1 MATISD
7 NFLKA
12 GRVICV
18 DTETALAPKAFEGRH
33 CVRLIQVY
41 SPEHEF
47 WYDLKTFSDI
57 QWEELKNCLEDP
69 ELQLIFQ
76 NAAFD
81 IRVLQGCGIDV
92 KGQIDDTMLQSWL
105 LNNGIPTAR
114 HSLQAIAYRELGV
127 KLDKTLQKSDWMN
140 ADLTEEEIE
149 YGMNDVRTTY
159 DAFFA
164 MEHRIE
170 NLCLDIVYDVEIKA
184 IKPTIMME
192 STGLYLDRALID
204 DLAKDLEETRKT
216 GLSAF
221 VEGLDSELE
230 NYGAERL
237 PTHEDGRINLNKK
250 TTGSVRLGTKQFA
263 GFNPGSAQQVLKH
276 FKAIGIEPVDPTGKP
291 SVDKKF
297 LAAHTERSVVRDYLA
312 WKKADKHL
320 QMCATLTG
328 AQADDGRIYARFNQT
343 GTFTGRYSSSS
354 PNLQNIPRGDMRH
367 TFIAPEGRE
376 MVDLDYGGMELRALC
391 SPRIA
396 DEPAMADAFLQ
407 GEDVHRTTAA
417 LMFGVHIDDITDEER
432 RQAKA
437 VNFGAAYGS
446 GPQGLVNYF
455 QSLGQLI
462 SYEEGEAFLKAWL
475 AAYPNIQRWHNT
487 CRELVK
493 QDEPVVMVDGRR
505 RYLVGEKAQRHTTM
519 ANNIVQG
526 SCASAM
532 KLALF
537 GIYERLP
544 ALDPSAR
551 LVAVIHDEV
560 LIECAEGKGEEILE
574 MARGQM
580 RQAGAEIFGP
590 KVPLEADGSVG
601 KSWGDAH

>member
-1 MATISD
+1 MQITSD
-7 NFLKA
+7 FTKA
-12 GRVICV
+12 GPVIAV
-18 DTETALAPKAFEGRH
+18 DTETALAPRAFEGRD
-33 CVRLIQVY
+33 CVRLLQVY
-41 SPEHEF
+41 SPIHEF
-47 WYDLKTFSDI
+47 WYDLAQFSEFE
-57 QWEELKNCLEDP
+57 WNELKSCLEDP
-69 ELQLIFQ
+69 DLTLIFQ

-81 IRVLQGCGIDV
+81 IRVLQGCGIDIQGKV
-92 KGQIDDTMLQSWL
+92 EDTMLQSWL
-105 LNNGIPTAR
+105 LNNGIPTAKN
-114 HSLQAIAYRELGV
+114 SLEAIAYRELGV

-140 ADLTEEEIE
+140 AELTEQEIE
-149 YGMNDVRTTY
+149 YGMNDVRVTY

-164 MEHRIE
+164 MKTRIE
-170 NLCLDIVYDVEIKA
+170 KQELTLPYEIEIKA

-192 STGLYLDRALID
+192 ATGLYLDRALID

-216 GLSAF
+216 GLAAF

-230 NYGAERL
+230 SYGAERL
-237 PTHEDGRINLNKK
+237 PTHADGRINLNKK

-328 AQADDGRIYARFNQT
+328 AQAEDGRIYARFKQT

-396 DEPAMADAFLQ
+396 DEPAMADAFLK
-407 GEDVHRTTAA
+407 GADVHRATAA
-417 LMFGVHIDDITDEER
+417 LMFKVDADDITDEER

-475 AAYPNIQRWHNT
+475 AAYPNIQKWHNT

-493 QDEPVVMVDGRR
+493 QGEPVVMVDGRR
-505 RYLVGEKAQRHTTM
+505 RQLIGENVQRHTTM

-532 KLALF
+532 KLALY
-537 GIYERLP
+537 GIHKELP
-544 ALDPSAR
+544 ALDSTAR

-560 LIECAEGKGEEILE
+560 LIECAEGKGDEILA
-574 MARGQM
+574 MARQQM
-580 RQAGAEIFGP
+580 MQAGTEIFGP
-590 KVPLEADGSVG
+590 KVPLEAEGSVG